1 MLITSQSNHKLHT
14 TGPLFPRCL
23 TFTFSPFEPPTTFII
38 LFSSFII
45 KWRHVPLISL
55 VAFQEFRKAE
65 FFGVL
70 CWCFPQ
76 RQTRKLSTLLRLCF
90 DHWCSQHL
98 SLSHLRFAA
107 RPTWLGLVDLGRF
120 FTPNES
126 MIRFGLVVKCF
137 CQILSL
143 ISWNTQC
150 LICLRFWVA
159 KTFQLLDDVGKDYL
173 CRCLAFRIRNA
184 RRSFPNCLTLFLRQK
199 LPFLGQT
206 A

>member
-23 TFTFSPFEPPTTFII
+23 TFTFSPLNHQQP
-38 LFSSFII
+38 LSSFII
-45 KWRHVPLISL
+45 EWRHVPLISL

-107 RPTWLGLVDLGRF
+107 RPTWLGLVALGRF
-120 FTPNES
+120 FSRPMNPWSDSVLLWNVFVKFWVWFMKHS
-126 MIRFGLVVKCF
+126 MLDLFEILGRQDIPVVGWCWKR
-137 CQILSL
+137 LSL
-143 ISWNTQC
+143 
-150 LICLRFWVA
+150 
-159 KTFQLLDDVGKDYL
+159 
-173 CRCLAFRIRNA
+173 
-184 RRSFPNCLTLFLRQK
+184 
-199 LPFLGQT
+199 
-206 A
+206 